1 MGVLSRY
8 LNRELVAVFL
18 LVFMLL
24 ICVGLGGRFVGLLQD
39 AAGGRYSAE
48 AVWWLIGLRIPTFIQ
63 LIAPFSLFLALV
75 ITFGRLHA
83 DQEFV
88 TLLAGG
94 VAPRRVLGW
103 LLWVLIPLALMVGGF
118 STQITPAALK
128 LLSETSLNHR
138 AIAEV
143 AAMIPG
149 TVRSFSKDTRVS
161 YVDEVDRENQEFS
174 GIFMNEIRGEKVV
187 SVWADKG
194 RYFVEPETGSR
205 YLMLE
210 NGVRY
215 EGHPATHE
223 YRVIR
228 FEKLTQRIE
237 HADDELPV
245 GDPSRLPTSE
255 LQLTSN
261 DEAAEW
267 HWRVAL
273 PILTLIGGLC
283 GFGVAR
289 VPPRSG
295 RFGRVMPG
303 LGLFIGYYVL
313 LVFGRSLIA
322 EAETLRMVGLW
333 PVHAAMG
340 AVAWVLI
347 RKSYR
352 PI

>member
-8 LNRELVAVFL
+8 VNRELVAVFL

-24 ICVGLGGRFVGLLQD
+24 VCVGLGGRFVGLLQD
-39 AAGGRYSAE
+39 AAGGRYTTE
-48 AVWWLIGLRIPTFIQ
+48 AVWWLIGLRIPTFLQ
-63 LIAPFSLFLALV
+63 LMAPLSLFLALV

-88 TLLAGG
+88 TLLSGG
-94 VAPRRVLGW
+94 VAPRRILGW
-103 LLWVLIPLALMVGGF
+103 LLWVLIPLALIVGAF
-118 STQITPAALK
+118 STQITPAALR
-128 LLSETSLNHR
+128 LLSETSLNER
-138 AIAEV
+138 AIAEFD
-143 AAMIPG
+143 AITPG
-149 TVRSFSKDTRVS
+149 TFRSFSKDARVS
-161 YVDEVDRENQEFS
+161 YVDEVDREKQEFS
-174 GIFMNEIRGEKVV
+174 GIFVTDIGGDKVV

-194 RYFVEPETGSR
+194 GFLVDEETGSR
-205 YLMLE
+205 YLTLE

-215 EGHPATHE
+215 EGNPATHE

-237 HADDELPV
+237 HGNDELPV
-245 GDPSRLPTSE
+245 SDPSRLPTGE
-255 LQLTSN
+255 LRLTAN

-295 RFGRVMPG
+295 RFGRVIPG
-303 LGLFIGYYVL
+303 LGLFVGYYVL

-322 EAETLRMVGLW
+322 ETESLRMIGLW
-333 PVHAAMG
+333 PLHVAMAG
-340 AVAWVLI
+340 VAWVLI